1 MRVWLKMLMVLGLT
15 LAILVPLLMIG
26 GVIGERQTYRAQAV
40 ATVARSYAGAQ
51 AFSGPALIVPYE
63 DTWISEEKDDKG
75 VLKRVAHREQGRWIY
90 FPSKLE
96 VEGEIVPRGRTLGL
110 YKVLVYEWQGKA
122 KASFAADIPANP
134 VAAAGTTVNGIARS
148 IGKPWLSYAFADVR
162 GLRDPK
168 LRLDGVEAAIED
180 GQGARDGGGVHVRL
194 AAPAPATQL
203 KAQSEL
209 EFVLGGTESLALVPL
224 GKDNRFSLRSKWPH
238 PNYGGSFPPSSDSI
252 GADGFRADWRVSSV
266 ATNAQRQYAA
276 GAVLPSVALSGRGE
290 DGFDVAADLGSEINA
305 VQITLKDPVNVY
317 SQADRATKY
326 GLLFV
331 LLTFVG
337 FFMFELIK
345 QLRIHPIQY
354 GLVGL
359 ALAIF
364 FLLLVS
370 LSEHIDFG
378 LSYLIASV
386 ACIGLL
392 VFYLSAVLRSLVR
405 ALGFGAMLVTLYG
418 ALYGLLI
425 SEDNALVLGAGLLFL
440 ILAAIMVIT
449 RKVDWYQLG
458 APAKRADVPPPL
470 PPQSPSQPTAPSQ
483 PDAPAGA

>member
-26 GVIGERQTYRAQAV
+26 GVIDERQGYRAQAV

-63 DTWISEEKDDKG
+63 DTWISEEKDEKG
-75 VLKRVAHREQGRWIY
+75 VIKRVAHREQGRWTY
-90 FPSKLE
+90 FPGKLE
-96 VEGEIVPRGRTLGL
+96 VEGELVPRERRLGL

-122 KASFAADIPANP
+122 KAGFVANIPADP
-134 VAAAGTTVNGIARS
+134 VAEPGMTVNGIART
-148 IGKPWLSYAFADVR
+148 IGKPWISYGFADVR

-168 LRLDGVEAAIED
+168 LRLDGLDAAVED
-180 GQGARDGGGVHVRL
+180 GLGARDGGGIHARL
-194 AAPAPATQL
+194 GAPAAATQL
-203 KAQSEL
+203 KVQTEL
-209 EFVLGGTESLALVPL
+209 EFTLGGTESLALVPL

-252 GADGFRADWRVSSV
+252 GNDGFRADWRVSSV
-266 ATNAQRQYAA
+266 ATNAQRQYLA
-276 GAVLPSVALSGRGE
+276 GVTLPTVGLSGRGDE
-290 DGFDVAADLGSEINA
+290 GPESAAEIGGEINA
-305 VQITLKDPVNVY
+305 IQVTLKDPVNVY

-370 LSEHIDFG
+370 LSEHIEFG

-392 VFYLSAVLRSLVR
+392 VFYLSAVLRSVPR

-425 SEDNALVLGAGLLFL
+425 SEDNALALGAGLLFA

-458 APAKRADVPPPL
+458 ASAPKRREAAVPPPL
-470 PPQSPSQPTAPSQ
+470 PER
-483 PDAPAGA
+483 DAAQ

>member
-63 DTWISEEKDDKG
+63 DTWISEEKDEKG
-75 VLKRVAHREQGRWIY
+75 VVKRVAHREQGRWTY
-90 FPSKLE
+90 FPAKLD
-96 VEGEIVPRGRTLGL
+96 VEGEIVPRERKLGL

-122 KASFAADIPANP
+122 KAGFAANIPANP
-134 VAAAGTTVNGIARS
+134 VAAPGTTVNGISRS
-148 IGKPWLSYAFADVR
+148 IGKPWLTYAFADVR

-168 LRLDGVEAAIED
+168 LRLDGIEAAIED
-180 GQGARDGGGVHVRL
+180 GQGARDGGGIHARL

-203 KAQSEL
+203 KAQTEL

-276 GAVLPSVALSGRGE
+276 GAVLPSVALSE
-290 DGFDVAADLGSEINA
+290 SFEVASPEGAIGSEINA

-370 LSEHIDFG
+370 LSEHMDFG

-458 APAKRADVPPPL
+458 AGTPAKREEAPVPPPL
-470 PPQSPSQPTAPSQ
+470 PQG
-483 PDAPAGA
+483 PAVQ

>member
-26 GVIGERQTYRAQAV
+26 GIIEERQQYREQAV

-51 AFSGPALIVPYE
+51 AFSGPALVVPFE
-63 DTWISEEKDDKG
+63 DTWVDQERDEKSGLVKQ
-75 VLKRVAHREQGRWIY
+75 VVHREQGRWTF
-90 FPSKLE
+90 FPNQLR
-96 VEGEIVPRGRTLGL
+96 VDGQIQPRVRALGL
-110 YKVLVYEWQGKA
+110 HKVMVYDWAGTA
-122 KASFAADIPANP
+122 KADFLARIPATPAPLANGGAP
-134 VAAAGTTVNGIARS
+134 VTRT
-148 IGKPWLSYAFADVR
+148 IGQPWLSYAFADVR
-162 GLRDPK
+162 GLRDPV
-168 LRLDGVEAAIED
+168 LRLDGRAVAIED
-180 GQGARDGGGVHVRL
+180 GLGARDGSGVHARL
-194 AAPAPATQL
+194 AAPAAG
-203 KAQSEL
+203 AEL
-209 EFVLGGTESLALVPL
+209 RLQTEFGFTLGGTESLALVPL
-224 GKDNRFSLRSKWPH
+224 GKDNRFSLRSSWPH
-238 PNYGGSFPPSSDSI
+238 PNYGGSFPPSSDRI
-252 GADGFRADWRVSSV
+252 GADGFQAEWRVASV
-266 ATNAQRQYAA
+266 ATNAQRQYQA
-276 GAVLPSVALSGRGE
+276 GAILPWTGGDEAEMVRVAGE
-290 DGFDVAADLGSEINA
+290 HASAGGAINA
-305 VQITLKDPVNVY
+305 VQVTLKDPVNVY

-331 LLTFVG
+331 LLTFIG

-378 LSYLIASV
+378 WAYLAASV

-392 VFYLSAVLRSLVR
+392 VFYLSAVLRSLGR
-405 ALGFGAMLVTLYG
+405 ALGFGAMLVTLYA

-425 SEDNALVLGAGLLFL
+425 SEDNALVLGAGLLFV
-440 ILAAIMVIT
+440 ILAAVMVVT

-458 APAKRADVPPPL
+458 GGLGARRAPERSVPA
-470 PPQSPSQPTAPSQ
+470 APSMR
-483 PDAPAGA
+483 APVEGAGE

>member
-1 MRVWLKMLMVLGLT
+1 MRVWLKMLMVLGMT
-15 LAILVPLLMIG
+15 LAILIPLLMIG
-26 GVIGERQTYRAQAV
+26 GIITERQHYRAQAV

-51 AFSGPALIVPYE
+51 AFSGPALVVPYE
-63 DTWISEEKDDKG
+63 DTWVEAETDDKG
-75 VLKRVAHREQGRWIY
+75 AVKHTVHREQGRWTY
-90 FPSKLE
+90 FPNKLA
-96 VEGEIVPRGRTLGL
+96 VTGDLNPDTRRLGL
-110 YKVLVYEWQGKA
+110 HKVLVYTWQGKA
-122 KASFAADIPANP
+122 EADFAANIPANP
-134 VAAAGTTVNGIARS
+134 VAAAGTTVSGITRV

-168 LRLDGVEAAIED
+168 LKLDGAQAAIED
-180 GQGARDGGGVHVRL
+180 GLGARDGGGIHARL
-194 AAPAPATQL
+194 AAPAPGTQL
-203 KAQSEL
+203 RLQTQL
-209 EFVLGGTESLALVPL
+209 EFSLGGTESLALVPL
-224 GKDNRFSLRSKWPH
+224 GKDNRFALNSSWPH
-238 PNYGGSFPPSSDSI
+238 PNFGGSFPPSSDGI
-252 GADGFRADWRVSSV
+252 TDKGFKAEWRVSSV
-266 ATNAQRQYAA
+266 ATNAQRQYQA
-276 GAVLPSVALSGRGE
+276 GTILPSVTVIGDDSV
-290 DGFDVAADLGSEINA
+290 DGAAGGDINA
-305 VQITLKDPVNVY
+305 VQVTMKDPVNVY

-354 GLVGL
+354 GLVGS

-378 LSYLIASV
+378 LSYLAATV
-386 ACIGLL
+386 ACIALI
-392 VFYLSAVLRSLVR
+392 VFYLSAVLRSVVR

-425 SEDNALVLGAGLLFL
+425 SEDNALVLGAGLLFV
-440 ILAAIMVIT
+440 ILAAIMALT

-458 APAKRADVPPPL
+458 GNASPAVKRSVAPAPADAIAASDPGVPPAL
-470 PPQSPSQPTAPSQ
+470 
-483 PDAPAGA
+483 

>member
-26 GVIGERQTYRAQAV
+26 GVIDERQTYRAQAV

-75 VLKRVAHREQGRWIY
+75 VVKRVAHREQGRWTY
-90 FPSKLE
+90 FPARLE
-96 VEGEIVPRGRTLGL
+96 ISGEIVPRERTLGL

-122 KASFAADIPANP
+122 QASFNANIPANP
-134 VAAAGTTVNGIARS
+134 VAAPGTTVSGIARS

-168 LRLDGVEAAIED
+168 LRLDGVEAAVED
-180 GQGARDGGGVHVRL
+180 GQGARDGGGIHARL

-203 KAQSEL
+203 KAQTEL
-209 EFVLGGTESLALVPL
+209 EFTLGGTESLALVPL

-266 ATNAQRQYAA
+266 ATNAQRQYTA
-276 GAVLPSVALSGRGE
+276 GAVLPSVGLTESHE
-290 DGFDVAADLGSEINA
+290 AAAGPEGAIGSEINA

-317 SQADRATKY
+317 SQAERATKY

-378 LSYLIASV
+378 VSYLIASV

-440 ILAAIMVIT
+440 ILAAIMVVT

-458 APAKRADVPPPL
+458 ASAPGKRAEPSPPPL
-470 PPQSPSQPTAPSQ
+470 P
-483 PDAPAGA
+483 DAQ

>member
-1 MRVWLKMLMVLGLT
+1 MRVWLKMVMVLGLT
-15 LAILVPLLMIG
+15 LAILIPLLMIG
-26 GVIGERQTYRAQAV
+26 GIISERQMYHAQAV

-51 AFSGPALIVPYE
+51 AFSGPALVVPYE
-63 DTWISEEKDDKG
+63 DSWITEQKDAKG
-75 VLKRVAHREQGRWIY
+75 NVTREVHREKGRWTY
-90 FPSKLE
+90 FPNKLA
-96 VEGEIVPRGRTLGL
+96 VEGDVMPKERPLGL
-110 YKVLVYEWQGKA
+110 YRVLVYEWQGKA
-122 KASFAADIPANP
+122 KADFIAAIPANP
-134 VAAAGTTVNGIARS
+134 VAEPGTTVSGITRS

-162 GLRDPK
+162 GLREPK

-180 GQGARDGGGVHVRL
+180 GLGTRDGGGIHARL
-194 AAPAPATQL
+194 AAPTAGTSLRLQTDL
-203 KAQSEL
+203 D
-209 EFVLGGTESLALVPL
+209 FTLGGTESLALVPL
-224 GKDNRFSLRSKWPH
+224 GKDNRFSLRSSWPH
-238 PNYGGSFPPSSDSI
+238 PNYGGSFPPSTDRI
-252 GADGFRADWRVSSV
+252 DDKGFSADWRVSSV
-266 ATNAQRQYAA
+266 ATNAQRQYLS
-276 GAVLPSVALSGRGE
+276 GAVLPAVTLVENGELDSSVGG
-290 DGFDVAADLGSEINA
+290 DINA

-317 SQADRATKY
+317 SKADRATKY

-370 LSEHIDFG
+370 LSEHMDFG
-378 LSYLIASV
+378 VSYLIASV

-392 VFYLSAVLRSLVR
+392 VFYLSAVLRSAAR
-405 ALGFGAMLVTLYG
+405 AAGFGAMLVTLYG

-440 ILAAIMVIT
+440 ILTAIMVIT

-458 APAKRADVPPPL
+458 GTPKREPTPRPAPPPL
-470 PPQSPSQPTAPSQ
+470 PET
-483 PDAPAGA
+483 DAEPLG